1 MRNDSMP
8 KKTLWW
14 GIGLSVGGAIL
25 TVTTPPLLAMTLPM
39 HTTTGQTA
47 FFAFE
52 TAFSVIRQLAL
63 PLGAVL
69 IGAALVMFYVDR
81 RLRDEGVGDHPNR
94 WLLPDDR
101 ATGSTPDA

>member
-8 KKTLWW
+8 RKTLWW
-14 GIGLSVGGAIL
+14 GVGLSVGGAIL
-25 TVTTPPLLAMTLPM
+25 TVTAPPLLAMTLPLD
-39 HTTTGQTA
+39 TTAGQTA

-69 IGAALVMFYVDR
+69 IGAALVMSYVDR
-81 RLRDEGVGDHPNR
+81 RLRDEGIGDRPKR
-94 WLLPDDR
+94 WLLPDAR
-101 ATGSTPDA
+101 ATGSTRDP